1 MHELH
6 LLRHAKSSQDDGVD
20 DRERPLSRRG
30 RDDARAIARHLPEAV
45 GRVDLVLCSSALR
58 TRETLE
64 LVMVGF
70 SPRPSVLT
78 EDALYLASPATL
90 LRRLRRIKEACG
102 TVMVIGHNP
111 GLHELAS
118 LLCAPDSPDSDEL
131 LGGKFPTLARAS
143 FRVETRWA
151 ALDAGRNPLIGYV
164 TPKLLGA
171 ED

>member
-1 MHELH
+1 ML
-6 LLRHAKSSQDDGVD
+6 G
-20 DRERPLSRRG
+20 ERGASLSGGQRQRL
-30 RDDARAIARHLPEAV
+30 AIARGIISNP
-45 GRVDLVLCSSALR
+45 RILVLDDALAAVDP
-58 TRETLE
+58 ETEHLISRALE

-118 LLCAPDSPDSDEL
+118 LLCAPDSPDGDEL

>member
-20 DRERPLSRRG
+20 DRERALSRRG
-30 RDDARAIARHLPEAV
+30 RDDARAIARHLAEAV

-64 LVMVGF
+64 LVMTGF
-70 SPRPSVLT
+70 SPRPSVQT

-118 LLCAPDSPDSDEL
+118 LLCAPDCRTATNCS
-131 LGGKFPTLARAS
+131 AAS
-143 FRVETRWA
+143 FRHWRGRVFGSRRTGRRSTPAATR
-151 ALDAGRNPLIGYV
+151 
-164 TPKLLGA
+164 
-171 ED
+171 